1 MVCSKINN
9 NVLYSCI
16 YKKGHSSAFLFEI
29 LSPITVILRRA
40 KPTWLPQFR
49 YKINYAENLDV
60 GEYVTMFKFA
70 FCIQQGYDL
79 FTLVNIS
86 WLTVHTHMQKC
97 PKWNCKIYFSILVS
111 TWPNDCIQLSEKV
124 SFSVPSNLMT
134 VKAFVTFAVAILGFL
149 YIQLNISPL
158 I

>member
-1 MVCSKINN
+1 MGSIFFTNFIIFHNNALIVLSWTTCILMVCSKINN

-86 WLTVHTHMQKC
+86 WLTLHTHEQKC
-97 PKWNCKIYFSILVS
+97 PKPKWNCKIYFSILVS
-111 TWPNDCIQLSEKV
+111 TWANDCI
-124 SFSVPSNLMT
+124 
-134 VKAFVTFAVAILGFL
+134 
-149 YIQLNISPL
+149 
-158 I
+158 

>member
-1 MVCSKINN
+1 MLLSFNSFKNHIMYFYLCIFMVCSKINN

-29 LSPITVILRRA
+29 LSPITVILRKA

-86 WLTVHTHMQKC
+86 WLTVHTHEQKC
-97 PKWNCKIYFSILVS
+97 PKPK
-111 TWPNDCIQLSEKV
+111 
-124 SFSVPSNLMT
+124 
-134 VKAFVTFAVAILGFL
+134 
-149 YIQLNISPL
+149 
-158 I
+158 

>member
-86 WLTVHTHMQKC
+86 WLTLHTHDQNVQNQNETVNSIFRFLLVHGQAIVCNFQTKC
-97 PKWNCKIYFSILVS
+97 RFQSHRI
-111 TWPNDCIQLSEKV
+111 
-124 SFSVPSNLMT
+124 
-134 VKAFVTFAVAILGFL
+134 
-149 YIQLNISPL
+149 
-158 I
+158 